1 MMVLMTWDLASQ
13 HLCKLKNGLKVVLP
27 AGLQYC
33 GFELRGRIQEWF
45 ELRLCTALRSVLV

>member
-1 MMVLMTWDLASQ
+1 MTWDLASQ

-45 ELRLCTALRSVLV
+45 ELRLCIALRSVLV